1 MFAEA
6 LARTLR
12 QMPEAAFLKVLG
24 LALVLTATTLGLAI
38 FVAQYSA
45 FQLYPAGGG
54 WMSHMAAWAV
64 GFVAL
69 WLAFVLF
76 VPVCAVFSGIFLD
89 DIIDAVEAR
98 YYPNRLAGAR
108 LGLAKSAWLG
118 VKLGFYVLV
127 FNILAMPLYVLTFWI
142 PLMPVVIFYGLNSY
156 LMGRGY
162 YELVALRHLGS
173 VESSRNRKR
182 LRFTVLAAGLM
193 ITVLFTIPFLN
204 LMAPILG
211 AAFLVHVFHRSHVPL
226 KLEI

>member
-24 LALVLTATTLGLAI
+24 LALVLTVTTLSLAI
-38 FVAQYSA
+38 FGAQYGA
-45 FQLYPAGGG
+45 MQFYQAGGG
-54 WMSHMAAWAV
+54 WMGHMMAWAV

-69 WLAFVLF
+69 WVAFILF
-76 VPVCAVFSGIFLD
+76 VPVCAIFSGIFLD
-89 DIIDAVEAR
+89 DVIDAVEMR

-108 LGLAKSAWLG
+108 LGPLKSAWLG
-118 VKLGFYVLV
+118 LKLGFYVLV

-142 PLMPVVIFYGLNSY
+142 PFMPVAIFYGLNSY

-162 YELVALRHLGS
+162 YELVAFRHLGS
-173 VESSRNRKR
+173 VEATRYRKR
-182 LRFTVLAAGLM
+182 LRLTVLAAGFM
-193 ITVLFTIPFLN
+193 ITAMFTIPFLN

-211 AAFLVHVFHRSHVPL
+211 AAFLVHIFHGSHVPS
-226 KLEI
+226 KLEV